1 MLAKLKSA
9 IGTVD
14 DLLLNKSVRRFYY
27 RNKLSQLAAGL
38 EFRFD
43 VHYRKNNAD
52 LLSLLCDQHGSDKG
66 EARAGDH
73 PYPWP
78 AHTYADYYSR
88 LYSHC
93 RASVKRVFECGLGT
107 NNPSLQSSMG
117 AHGRPGASLRVW
129 RDYFPNAVVYGADI
143 DRAVLFTEE
152 RITTYYIDQLD
163 PRAIGE
169 YWRQVG
175 AVDFDFMIDDGL
187 HTLEAGTCLF
197 THSIAQLAPNG
208 IYVIED
214 VVPADLLGY
223 RKFFAST
230 DYLVDYVTMFR
241 PNVLIGG
248 NSLVVV
254 RRR

>member
-1 MLAKLKSA
+1 MLTRLKSA

-14 DLLLNKSVRRFYY
+14 NLLLNQSVRRIYY
-27 RNKLSQLAAGL
+27 KSKLSQLAAGL
-38 EFRFD
+38 DYRFG
-43 VHYRKNNAD
+43 VHYKKNHDD
-52 LLSLLCDQHGSDKG
+52 LLSLLCDKYGSDKG
-66 EARAGDH
+66 EAQASVH

-88 LYSHC
+88 LYAHC
-93 RASVKRVFECGLGT
+93 RAGVKRVFECGLGT
-107 NNPSLQSSMG
+107 NNPALQSSMG
-117 AHGRPGASLRVW
+117 EHGRPGASLRVW

-143 DRAVLFTEE
+143 DRAVLFAED

-163 PRAIGE
+163 PQAIAH
-169 YWRQVG
+169 YWQQVG
-175 AVDFDFMIDDGL
+175 AGDFDFMIDDGL

-197 THSIAQLAPNG
+197 THSIAQLAPHG

-223 RKFFAST
+223 RKFFDGT
-230 DYLVDYVTMFR
+230 DYLVDYVTMLR

-248 NSLVVV
+248 NSLVVI